1 VKAAA
6 SILHKQVQAKPDS
19 VLGLATGGTMLHL
32 YEDFITLCR
41 QKSTTLSKITTFNLD
56 EYVGLASAHP
66 HSYHSYMQEHLFSKT
81 DIDTDTTYL
90 PRGDAPDP
98 HQEAT
103 SYETMIKSVGGIDL
117 QLLGIGKNGH
127 IGFNEPSS
135 SLASRTR
142 VKTLSV
148 GTIEANRQY
157 FQGDGQFPKMA
168 ITMGVETIMSSRE
181 CIVVATGADKS
192 EAIAKM
198 VEGPVSASCPA
209 SVLQF
214 HQNVTVLIDEQAA
227 GALQMR
233 AYYQQVHPRGY
244 NND

>member
-1 VKAAA
+1 L
-6 SILHKQVQAKPDS
+6 S
-19 VLGLATGGTMLHL
+19 L
-32 YEDFITLCR
+32 YAEFIALCR

-56 EYVGLASAHP
+56 EYVGLASVHP

-81 DIDTDTTYL
+81 DIDINTTYL

-98 HQEAT
+98 HQEAA
-103 SYETMIKSVGGIDL
+103 SYETLIKNAGGIDI

-157 FQGDGQFPKMA
+157 FQGDCEFPKMA
-168 ITMGVETIMSSRE
+168 ITMGVGTIMNSRE
-181 CIVVATGADKS
+181 CILVATGADKA

-198 VEGPVSASCPA
+198 VEGPVTASCPA

-227 GALQMR
+227 SALQMR

>member
-1 VKAAA
+1 
-6 SILHKQVQAKPDS
+6 
-19 VLGLATGGTMLHL
+19 MLRL
-32 YEDFITLCR
+32 YAEFIALCR

-56 EYVGLASAHP
+56 EYVGLASVHP

-81 DIDTDTTYL
+81 DIDINTTYL

-98 HQEAT
+98 HQEAA
-103 SYETMIKSVGGIDL
+103 SYETLIKNAGGIDI

-157 FQGDGQFPKMA
+157 FPGDCEFPKMA
-168 ITMGVETIMSSRE
+168 ITMGVGTIMNSRE
-181 CIVVATGADKS
+181 CILVATGADKA

-198 VEGPVSASCPA
+198 VEGPVTASCPA

-227 GALQMR
+227 SALQMR

>member
-1 VKAAA
+1 
-6 SILHKQVQAKPDS
+6 
-19 VLGLATGGTMLHL
+19 MLSL
-32 YEDFITLCR
+32 YAEFIALCR

-56 EYVGLASAHP
+56 EYVGLASVHP

-81 DIDTDTTYL
+81 DIDINTTYL

-98 HQEAT
+98 HQEAA
-103 SYETMIKSVGGIDL
+103 SYETLIKNAGGIDI

-157 FQGDGQFPKMA
+157 FQGDCEFPKMA
-168 ITMGVETIMSSRE
+168 ITMGVGTIMNSRE
-181 CIVVATGADKS
+181 CILVATGADKA

-198 VEGPVSASCPA
+198 VEGPVTASCPA

-227 GALQMR
+227 SALQMR

>member
-1 VKAAA
+1 
-6 SILHKQVQAKPDS
+6 
-19 VLGLATGGTMLHL
+19 MRL
-32 YEDFITLCR
+32 YAEFIALCR

-56 EYVGLASAHP
+56 EYVGLASVHP

-81 DIDTDTTYL
+81 DIDINTTYL

-98 HQEAT
+98 HQEAA
-103 SYETMIKSVGGIDL
+103 SYETLIKNAGGIDI

-148 GTIEANRQY
+148 STIEANRQY
-157 FQGDGQFPKMA
+157 FQGDCEFPKMA
-168 ITMGVETIMSSRE
+168 ITMGVGTIMNSRE
-181 CIVVATGADKS
+181 CILVATGADKA

-198 VEGPVSASCPA
+198 VEGPVTASCPA

-227 GALQMR
+227 SALQMR

>member
-1 VKAAA
+1 
-6 SILHKQVQAKPDS
+6 
-19 VLGLATGGTMLHL
+19 MLRL
-32 YEDFITLCR
+32 YAEFIALCR

-56 EYVGLASAHP
+56 EYVGLASVHP

-81 DIDTDTTYL
+81 DIDINTTYL

-98 HQEAT
+98 HQEAA
-103 SYETMIKSVGGIDL
+103 SYETLIKNAGGIDI

-157 FQGDGQFPKMA
+157 FQGDCEFPKMA
-168 ITMGVETIMSSRE
+168 ITMGVGTIMNSRE
-181 CIVVATGADKS
+181 CILVATGADKA

-198 VEGPVSASCPA
+198 VEGPVTASCPA

-227 GALQMR
+227 SALQMR

>member
-1 VKAAA
+1 MNAAA
-6 SILHKQVQAKPDS
+6 NILHKQVQAKPDS
-19 VLGLATGGTMLHL
+19 VLGLATGGTMLSL
-32 YEDFITLCR
+32 YAEFIALCR

-56 EYVGLASAHP
+56 EYVGLASVHP

-81 DIDTDTTYL
+81 DIDINTTYL

-98 HQEAT
+98 HQEAA
-103 SYETMIKSVGGIDL
+103 SYETLIKNAGGIDI

-157 FQGDGQFPKMA
+157 FQGDCEFPKMA
-168 ITMGVETIMSSRE
+168 ITMGVGTIMNSRE
-181 CIVVATGADKS
+181 CILVATGADKA

-198 VEGPVSASCPA
+198 VEGPVTASCPA

-227 GALQMR
+227 SALQMR

>member
-1 VKAAA
+1 
-6 SILHKQVQAKPDS
+6 
-19 VLGLATGGTMLHL
+19 MLRL
-32 YEDFITLCR
+32 YAEFIALCR

-56 EYVGLASAHP
+56 EYVGLASVHP

-81 DIDTDTTYL
+81 DIDINTTYL

-98 HQEAT
+98 HQEAA
-103 SYETMIKSVGGIDL
+103 SYETLIKNAGGIDI

-157 FQGDGQFPKMA
+157 FQGDCEFPKMA
-168 ITMGVETIMSSRE
+168 ITMGVGTIMNSRE
-181 CIVVATGADKS
+181 CILVATGADKA

-198 VEGPVSASCPA
+198 VEGPETASCPA
-209 SVLQF
+209 SILQF
-214 HQNVTVLIDEQAA
+214 HQNVTVLIDEQASS
-227 GALQMR
+227 ALQMR

>member
-1 VKAAA
+1 MNAAA
-6 SILHKQVQAKPDS
+6 NILHKQVQAKPDS

-32 YEDFITLCR
+32 YAEFIALCR

-56 EYVGLASAHP
+56 EYVGLASVHP

-81 DIDTDTTYL
+81 DIDINTTYL

-98 HQEAT
+98 HQEAA
-103 SYETMIKSVGGIDL
+103 SYETLIKNAGGIDI

-157 FQGDGQFPKMA
+157 FQGDCEFPKMA
-168 ITMGVETIMSSRE
+168 ITMGVGTIMNSRE
-181 CIVVATGADKS
+181 CILVATGADKA

-198 VEGPVSASCPA
+198 VEGPVTASCPA

-214 HQNVTVLIDEQAA
+214 HQNVTVLIDEQASS
-227 GALQMR
+227 ALQMR
-233 AYYQQVHPRGY
+233 AYYQQVHPRSY

>member
-1 VKAAA
+1 VNAAA
-6 SILHKQVQAKPDS
+6 NILHKQVQAKPDS
-19 VLGLATGGTMLHL
+19 VLGLATGGTMLRL
-32 YEDFITLCR
+32 YAEFIALCR

-56 EYVGLASAHP
+56 EYVGLASVHP

-81 DIDTDTTYL
+81 DIDINTTYL

-98 HQEAT
+98 HQEAA
-103 SYETMIKSVGGIDL
+103 SYETLIKNAGGIDI

-157 FQGDGQFPKMA
+157 FQGDCEFPKMA
-168 ITMGVETIMSSRE
+168 ITMGVGTIMNSRE
-181 CIVVATGADKS
+181 CILVATGADKA

-198 VEGPVSASCPA
+198 VEGPVTASCPA

-227 GALQMR
+227 SALQMR

>member
-1 VKAAA
+1 M
-6 SILHKQVQAKPDS
+6 S
-19 VLGLATGGTMLHL
+19 L
-32 YEDFITLCR
+32 YAEFIALCR

-56 EYVGLASAHP
+56 EYVGLASVHP

-81 DIDTDTTYL
+81 DIDINTTYL

-98 HQEAT
+98 HQEAA
-103 SYETMIKSVGGIDL
+103 SYETLIKNAGGIDI

-157 FQGDGQFPKMA
+157 FQGDCEFPKMA
-168 ITMGVETIMSSRE
+168 ITMGVGTIMNSRE
-181 CIVVATGADKS
+181 CILVATGADKA

-198 VEGPVSASCPA
+198 VEGPVTASCPA

-227 GALQMR
+227 SALQMR

>member
-1 VKAAA
+1 MNAAA
-6 SILHKQVQAKPDS
+6 NILHKQVQAKPDS
-19 VLGLATGGTMLHL
+19 VLGLATGGTMLRL
-32 YEDFITLCR
+32 YAKFIALCR
-41 QKSTTLSKITTFNLD
+41 QESTTLSKITTFNLD
-56 EYVGLASAHP
+56 EYVGLASVHP

-81 DIDTDTTYL
+81 DIDINTTYL

-98 HQEAT
+98 HQEAA
-103 SYETMIKSVGGIDL
+103 SYETLIKNAGGIDI

-157 FQGDGQFPKMA
+157 FQGDCEFPKMA
-168 ITMGVETIMSSRE
+168 ITMGVGTIMNSRE
-181 CIVVATGADKS
+181 CILVATGADKA

-198 VEGPVSASCPA
+198 VEGPVTASCPA

-227 GALQMR
+227 SALQMR